1 MTSHS
6 PAIMAGLAD
15 AIELFVH
22 LVSGSQSVADRT
34 NVQAAMVVLYVLF
47 GFACL
52 CIWTKASDKDF
63 SVTLTASAA
72 VQLLGF
78 VLLSIKVRASKSV
91 AGISS
96 KTLEMYA
103 LFFLTRLAST
113 TVKSGYIPVDRS
125 GRYVYQLLDVGSF
138 FVVMQLL
145 YCCHKTFKWTYQG
158 DHDTMQIVPLIPPC
172 VLLGYFVHA
181 DLNRSW
187 FYDTVW
193 AVSTNIDTLAMLP
206 QLWMMS
212 KIGGEVNGCTAHFTV
227 CIVVSRCLSLAFWAT
242 AYADLADD
250 GAHLAAK
257 MILLNNVVQL
267 LLAGDF
273 VYYYAKA
280 KLSGKAF
287 NVPAMFSSAP
297 QDI

>member
-1 MTSHS
+1 
-6 PAIMAGLAD
+6 MAGLAD

-34 NVQAAMVVLYVLF
+34 NIQAAMVVLYVLF

-125 GRYVYQLLDVGSF
+125 GRSVYQLLDLGSF

-145 YCCHKTFKWTYQG
+145 YCCHKTYKWTYQAEQ
-158 DHDTMQIVPLIPPC
+158 DTMSCFPLIPPC
-172 VLLGYFVHA
+172 IVLGYFVHA
-181 DLNRSW
+181 DLNRSEL
-187 FYDTVW
+187 FDTIW

-212 KIGGEVNGCTAHFTV
+212 KVGGQVNGCTAHFTAAL
-227 CIVVSRCLSLAFWAT
+227 VVSRTLALIFWCT
-242 AYADLADD
+242 AYRDLADD
-250 GAHLAAK
+250 GAHVAAQMIVVANGIQVLLAA
-257 MILLNNVVQL
+257 
-267 LLAGDF
+267 DF
-273 VYYYAKA
+273 MYYYASA
-280 KLSGKAF
+280 KWNGKSVRLPMQQGA
-287 NVPAMFSSAP
+287 

>member
-1 MTSHS
+1 M
-6 PAIMAGLAD
+6 I
-15 AIELFVH
+15 
-22 LVSGSQSVADRT
+22 
-34 NVQAAMVVLYVLF
+34 VLYVLY

-78 VLLSIKVRASKSV
+78 VLLSVKVRAAKSV

-125 GRYVYQLLDVGSF
+125 GRFVYQLLDLGSF

-145 YCCHKTFKWTYQG
+145 YCVHKTYKWTYQG

-172 VLLGYFVHA
+172 IVLGYFVHA
-181 DLNRSW
+181 DLNRSA
-187 FYDTVW
+187 FYDTIW
-193 AVSTNIDTLAMLP
+193 ATSTNIDTLAMLP

-212 KIGGEVNGCTAHFTV
+212 KIGGQVEGCTAHFV
-227 CIVVSRCLSLAFWAT
+227 FSIIVSRLMALMFWWS
-242 AYADLADD
+242 AYKDLKEEGTEFA
-250 GAHLAAK
+250 GKQIVAAHGL
-257 MILLNNVVQL
+257 QL
-267 LLAGDF
+267 LLAADF
-273 VYYYAKA
+273 
-280 KLSGKAF
+280 
-287 NVPAMFSSAP
+287 
-297 QDI
+297 

>member
-1 MTSHS
+1 MA
-6 PAIMAGLAD
+6 AIAD
-15 AIELFVH
+15 AIELFLHILSRDNHSKPVCERTAINA
-22 LVSGSQSVADRT
+22 GST
-34 NVQAAMVVLYVLF
+34 LLYIVFAF
-47 GFACL
+47 GWL
-52 CIWTKASDKDF
+52 CVWTKCSDKDF
-63 SVTLTASAA
+63 SAILTASSV

-78 VLLSIKVRASKSV
+78 MLLTVKVRATKSV

-125 GRYVYQLLDVGSF
+125 GRSVYQLLDLGSF

-145 YCCHKTFKWTYQG
+145 YCSHKTFKWTYQG

>member
-1 MTSHS
+1 
-6 PAIMAGLAD
+6 MAALAD

-22 LVSGSQSVADRT
+22 ILSGSQSVADRS

-63 SVTLTASAA
+63 SVTLTASSV

-78 VLLSIKVRASKSV
+78 MLLTVKVRATKSV

-125 GRYVYQLLDVGSF
+125 GRSVYQLLDLGSF

-145 YCCHKTFKWTYQG
+145 YCIHKTYKWTYQAEQ
-158 DHDTMQIVPLIPPC
+158 DTMSCFPLIPPC
-172 VLLGYFVHA
+172 IVLGYFVHA
-181 DLNRSW
+181 DLNRSEL
-187 FYDTVW
+187 FDTIW

-212 KIGGEVNGCTAHFTV
+212 KVGGQVNGCTAHFTAAL
-227 CIVVSRCLSLAFWAT
+227 VVSRTLALIFWCS
-242 AYADLADD
+242 AYRDLADD
-250 GAHLAAK
+250 GAHVAAQMIVVANGIQVLLAA
-257 MILLNNVVQL
+257 
-267 LLAGDF
+267 DF
-273 VYYYAKA
+273 MYYYASA
-280 KLSGKAF
+280 KWNGKSVRLPMQQGA
-287 NVPAMFSSAP
+287 

>member
-1 MTSHS
+1 
-6 PAIMAGLAD
+6 MAGLAD

-78 VLLSIKVRASKSV
+78 VLLSIKVRATKSV

-125 GRYVYQLLDVGSF
+125 GRSVYQLLDLGSF

-145 YCCHKTFKWTYQG
+145 YCCHKTYKWTYQAEQ
-158 DHDTMQIVPLIPPC
+158 DTMSCFPLIPPC
-172 VLLGYFVHA
+172 IVLGYFVHA
-181 DLNRSW
+181 DLNRSEL
-187 FYDTVW
+187 FDTIW

-212 KIGGEVNGCTAHFTV
+212 KVGGQVNGCTAHFTAAL
-227 CIVVSRCLSLAFWAT
+227 IVSRAMSLIFWCT
-242 AYADLADD
+242 AYRDLADD
-250 GAHLAAK
+250 GAHVAAQMIVVANGIQVLLAA
-257 MILLNNVVQL
+257 
-267 LLAGDF
+267 DF
-273 VYYYAKA
+273 MYYYASA
-280 KLSGKAF
+280 KWNGKSVRLPMQQGA
-287 NVPAMFSSAP
+287 